1 MRPFPSARLQADSLR
16 RFLHERTS
24 NGTNSSQ
31 SYLWHAP
38 RLDPAGN
45 RVVRVCQNDFVS
57 AHETLKLFGDY
68 ALIINEAL
76 NGDQKLKAKVA
87 QADRF
92 NRGGLAVLQNALKNR
107 SVTLT
112 GKLADILASC
122 VADQEF
128 WEAKQKDFDRI
139 HQRPNGRWQVQITI
153 DEVRYSK
160 TFDDLA
166 DAQRYRD
173 RMILLGLTI
182 EAENRELMPPD
193 K

>member
-1 MRPFPSARLQADSLR
+1 MKVS
-16 RFLHERTS
+16 H
-24 NGTNSSQ
+24 
-31 SYLWHAP
+31 H
-38 RLDPAGN
+38 
-45 RVVRVCQNDFVS
+45 DFGRAYEVL
-57 AHETLKLFGDY
+57 ELFGDY
-68 ALIINEAL
+68 ALIIDEAL
-76 NGDQKLKAKVA
+76 NGDQKLKARVA
-87 QADRF
+87 HADRI

-122 VADQEF
+122 VTDQEF
-128 WEAKQKDFDRI
+128 WEAKQKNFDRI

-153 DEVRYSK
+153 DEVRYCK
-160 TFDDLA
+160 TFDELA

-182 EAENRELMPPD
+182 EAENREVMPAD

>member
-1 MRPFPSARLQADSLR
+1 VKIS
-16 RFLHERTS
+16 H
-24 NGTNSSQ
+24 
-31 SYLWHAP
+31 H
-38 RLDPAGN
+38 
-45 RVVRVCQNDFVS
+45 DFGRAYEVL
-57 AHETLKLFGDY
+57 ELFGDY
-68 ALIINEAL
+68 ELLIDQVL
-76 NGDQKLKAKVA
+76 NGDKKLKARVA
-87 QADRF
+87 KADRI
-92 NRGGLAVLQNALKNR
+92 NRGGLVVLQNALKNR

-139 HQRPNGRWQVQITI
+139 HKRPNGRWQAQVMVV
-153 DEVRYSK
+153 DVRYSK

-182 EAENRELMPPD
+182 EAENRELTPPD
-193 K
+193 N

>member
-1 MRPFPSARLQADSLR
+1 MKIS
-16 RFLHERTS
+16 H
-24 NGTNSSQ
+24 
-31 SYLWHAP
+31 H
-38 RLDPAGN
+38 
-45 RVVRVCQNDFVS
+45 DFVS

-76 NGDQKLKAKVA
+76 NGDKKLKARVA
-87 QADRF
+87 QADRI

-122 VADQEF
+122 VADQDF

-139 HQRPNGRWQVQITI
+139 HKRPNGRWQAQVMVA
-153 DEVRYSK
+153 DVRYSK

-182 EAENRELMPPD
+182 EAENRELTPPD
-193 K
+193 N

>member
-1 MRPFPSARLQADSLR
+1 MKVS
-16 RFLHERTS
+16 H
-24 NGTNSSQ
+24 
-31 SYLWHAP
+31 
-38 RLDPAGN
+38 
-45 RVVRVCQNDFVS
+45 NDFGQ
-57 AHETLKLFGDY
+57 ALETLGLFGDY
-68 ALIINEAL
+68 NLIINEAL
-76 NGDQKLKAKVA
+76 NGDRKLKAKVA

-107 SVTLT
+107 GVTLT

-139 HQRPNGRWQVQITI
+139 HKRPNGKVQVQITV
-153 DEVRYSK
+153 DDARYSK
-160 TFDDLA
+160 TFDDLK

-173 RMILLGLTI
+173 RMILLGLAI
-182 EAENRELMPPD
+182 EAENTEIIPSD

>member
-1 MRPFPSARLQADSLR
+1 
-16 RFLHERTS
+16 
-24 NGTNSSQ
+24 
-31 SYLWHAP
+31 
-38 RLDPAGN
+38 
-45 RVVRVCQNDFVS
+45 VRVCQNDFVS

-139 HQRPNGRWQVQITI
+139 HKRPNGRWQAQVMVA
-153 DEVRYSK
+153 DVRYSK

-193 K
+193 N